1 MIAETNTNYPAGL
14 NLTDNN
20 DLSHTSRSSSQV
32 LVHASRM
39 SREIVHVKLPLSMLK
54 EKTVTPE
61 QNRDFLKRF
70 EEHKMYCIECQGK
83 KLIETALSHP
93 QSARLE
99 EHPFPQ
105 DNLRSS
111 RT

>member
-70 EEHKMYCIECQGK
+70 EEHKCI
-83 KLIETALSHP
+83 ALSV
-93 QSARLE
+93 RVR
-99 EHPFPQ
+99 
-105 DNLRSS
+105 NLLKRHFLIHSLPDL
-111 RT
+111 RNILFLKIT